1 MQHPFIN
8 NLSDKSLEDLQ
19 TVVTSLNNKLSFAYR
34 TGNSPLINQLLM
46 ALESYKI
53 EYNIKMDALIDK
65 KNIQSKINIQKDS

>member
-34 TGNSPLINQLLM
+34 TGNRPLINQLLM
-46 ALESYKI
+46 ALESYKT

-65 KNIQSKINIQKDS
+65 KNIQSKINIQKDN